1 MKSPEP
7 GINYLMH
14 QYKLEPDQL
23 ESSLA
28 ENALVVLVH
37 TKFIINWQCMLVAKS
52 VISWGTLG
60 KALPEG

>member
-7 GINYLMH
+7 EINYLMH

-28 ENALVVLVH
+28 GNALVVLVH
-37 TKFIINWQCMLVAKS
+37 TKLTINWQCMLVAKP
-52 VISWGTLG
+52 VVSWGALG
-60 KALPEG
+60 KAVLGG